1 MSKNNNK
8 EDNNFEYEI
17 VLNRY
22 KIEKKIGKGSFG
34 TVFSAIDQE
43 SKEKLAIKTEVDNP
57 ENPLGL
63 LESEDLFLCFLTF
76 FYFYFIF
83 FLSFFFY
90 VM

>member
-63 LESEDLFLCFLTF
+63 LESEYLFTTLASNPSISIKFKPILSDLK
-76 FYFYFIF
+76 
-83 FLSFFFY
+83 
-90 VM
+90 